1 MVQKNLFTLL
11 LIFISGVLSAQTGDR
26 LIMQNPSP
34 LVAHPTMGNSS
45 GSPIKTIPLASLKG
59 VNLSDGASLTYTP
72 GVKVNSYASQVG
84 TGWSLSAGGGISR
97 IINGHPDEIRVASF
111 DNDDQKPVGYLD
123 FAPNSS
129 LLNSGSTANINL
141 ADALDKNILEK
152 NDYSPDVFIISAP
165 GLQASFVFNK
175 EGVATVIGEN
185 QKIKVEVIF
194 ETRNFYH
201 RNSSKIG
208 TDLTYGEDDFESG
221 QWQDCRVIKGFIIT
235 NEAGTQYTF
244 GMSDDATNRLRNIY
258 FYNYGTLAY
267 PTGPSGPVNLS
278 GQTNNSSHSIIGNPN
293 GNLVDGHAN
302 HQCWR
307 LEGGK
312 PYVLGPDGNG
322 NYQDYSDTCI
332 NTYVND
338 QTLPLHDFN
347 PFEVNWNDKPER
359 RNGVYIYNSAW
370 HLVRVENPILFGKE
384 EMTYEYEQVGADN
397 STYQITSGMTPAG
410 FSEKVIAMRTAA
422 TENYLGVR
430 MADTTI
436 HVRVPIPIGQPNHGS
451 IVTQTVRPFYKF
463 MDGFEMGALTVP
475 TYWAS
480 EGDLPFKIPA
490 GGYYDFTQGLTDY
503 NDFLNR
509 RGIEKLDDKFMLH
522 DVITLAY
529 NKRLK
534 KIISKSGSLEFVYG
548 LSREDL
554 PNTAALT
561 QIILKDYAGNVLETQ
576 KLNYHYTPV
585 ADNDYNGIYSLSK
598 SYMDPTGK
606 NYLRQIGIEKD
617 ISNALSM
624 ALSCSKPNMTSDA
637 LRLFLSSVQREVS
650 GASPDKQMP
659 PTTFLYEPGSLPAP
673 FSPRQDHSG
682 YANGNDT
689 IQWRIPGFKFLGES
703 YGYLQYNNGN
713 RAPRFSRSIV
723 GSLYKIIN
731 PLGGT
736 EEYAYTQ
743 KSSGGKTREEYGG
756 ILLSKVTTCTRNDL
770 AAIADPGMSQKD
782 CYTVEYSYE
791 QPYRNT
797 YREPFYGYGSVMHAV
812 RSDLHWFNADDQDN
826 RLWFVNIGSEPI
838 YTTALENTVEYGMI
852 KSRQQGNGWVE
863 TYKYTYADFPDNQP
877 SVPDIKK
884 VVMPVIGGFTPTLDD
899 HPLQYY
905 YFNNFNSESGLVFSD
920 SMDCRMLALHSNENF
935 RGLTK
940 EVRIYKED
948 GTLIK
953 QTSYKYDKLNANAL
967 NISVGSVKFQ
977 RYGHYKLALPQHL
990 IGQIVVGT
998 FGVLWNV
1005 IQYNLFPFFPVRF
1018 HFNAVYG
1025 TVTMEVGYG
1034 GNSISIGT
1042 DPATGDYIVS
1052 TRNIFDVTPEHIVDN
1067 NFNHAAGQL
1076 IGTAAQGLF
1085 PGNTLLQQLI
1095 TEGGMTAFSY
1105 LYAQQIRPKLFQA
1118 PIYQERINN
1127 MNELLASN
1135 GSVFL
1140 VKVSKPFE
1148 NYNMRVTETT
1158 DFIAGTA
1165 TDLPTRSKNVYGYD
1179 NLGRNTSSS
1188 TTLADGTVST
1198 SSKVFSAL
1206 PGHVDNNIYIMPQ
1219 SISSTVNGNP
1229 VSDVNIEY
1237 ANFPVSSGGSM
1248 FLPKKVS
1255 TNNYQGGGHDEITFN
1270 SVNDYGQLIESTDLL
1285 GIKSK
1290 TEYGY
1295 NGTLPVTNTLRNL
1308 VGTEWSGSTEYLPG
1322 VGVTK
1327 TIDINGKITENSYD
1341 ELHRYTGSTFEGHP
1355 LNSIQYNIAKPAPN
1369 FYEACSITSNISC
1382 GTICS
1387 NSNLHAVL
1395 NTPSNIAVPPGS
1407 TYTWKIITSSNVQ
1420 IAGGV
1425 GTTADYTFTTP
1436 GIYMLSFTAYAN
1448 GMLIGEIETRMITI
1462 NPELI
1467 TLGENEL
1474 GLPGIDKTEV
1484 LLSLC
1489 PTKTYSITATI
1500 QDNPL
1505 GSSGANSCINTDNEF
1520 GGGGILVT
1528 FSLSGINQ
1536 INIVEHVL
1544 SLFTPTN
1551 GCNMNFIN
1559 NDNQSGLI
1567 KLHITEVGQTEVI
1580 HRQMVFH
1587 F

>member
-97 IINGHPDEIRVASF
+97 IINGHPDEIRIASF
-111 DNDDQKPVGYLD
+111 NNDDQKPVGYLD
-123 FAPNSS
+123 FAPNSG

-152 NDYSPDVFIISAP
+152 NDYSPDVFMISAP

-185 QKIKVEVIF
+185 QKIKVQVLF

-201 RNSSKIG
+201 KNSSKIG
-208 TDLTYGEDDFESG
+208 TDLTYGEDDFEIG

-267 PTGPSGPVNLS
+267 PTGPSGPVNPS

-338 QTLPLHDFN
+338 QILPLHDFN
-347 PFEVNWNDKPER
+347 PFEVSWNNKPER
-359 RNGVYIYNSAW
+359 RNGLYIYNSAW

-397 STYQITSGMTPAG
+397 SAPRITTGMSPSG

-436 HVRVPIPIGQPNHGS
+436 HVRVPIPLLQPNSGDN
-451 IVTQTVRPFYKF
+451 VTQTVRPFYKF

-509 RGIEKLDDKFMLH
+509 RGVEKLDDKFMLH

-576 KLNYHYTPV
+576 KLNYHYTQV

-598 SYMDPTGK
+598 AYMDPTGK

-617 ISNALSM
+617 VSNALSM
-624 ALSCSKPNMTSDA
+624 ALNCKPNITADA
-637 LRLFLSSVQREVS
+637 LRLFLTSVQKEVS

-659 PTTFLYEPGSLPAP
+659 PITFLYEPGSLPAP

-713 RAPRFSRSIV
+713 RVPRFSRSIV

-743 KSSGGKTREEYGG
+743 KLSGGETREEYGG

-770 AAIADPGMSQKD
+770 AAVADPGMSQKD

-877 SVPDIKK
+877 SVPDIKR
-884 VVMPVIGGFTPTLDD
+884 VVMPAVNGVNPLNVND

-905 YFNNFNSESGLVFSD
+905 YFNNFSSESGLVFSD
-920 SMDCRMLALHSNENF
+920 SIDCRMLALHSNENF

-953 QTSYKYDKLNANAL
+953 KSSYKYDKLNANAL

-977 RYGHYKLALPQHL
+977 RYGHHKLPIEQPVL
-990 IGQIVVGT
+990 GQIIVGT
-998 FGVLWNV
+998 FGFFWNV
-1005 IQYNLFPFFPVRF
+1005 FDYLAPNWFPV
-1018 HFNAVYG
+1018 HFQFDPVYG
-1025 TVTMEVGYG
+1025 TLQTTVSFGPVGV
-1034 GNSISIGT
+1034 NINV
-1042 DPATGDYIVS
+1042 DPATGDYTFS
-1052 TRNIFDVTPEHIVDN
+1052 NPSDHPVDMLMHFASNQLVGALEGSLLPN
-1067 NFNHAAGQL
+1067 NQYIWIHQL
-1076 IGTAAQGLF
+1076 YT
-1085 PGNTLLQQLI
+1085 T
-1095 TEGGMTAFSY
+1095 GGALASAF
-1105 LYAQQIRPKLFQA
+1105 LYNNYVRPKLLQYHIEA
-1118 PIYQERINN
+1118 QRLQK
-1127 MNELLASN
+1127 MNEALASN

-1295 NGTLPVTNTLRNL
+1295 NGTLPVTNTIRNL
-1308 VGTEWSGSTEYLPG
+1308 VGTEWSGYTEYLPG

-1341 ELHRYTGSTFEGHP
+1341 ELHRWIGSSFEGHP
-1355 LNSIQYNIAKPAPN
+1355 LKSIQYNIAKPAPN

-1382 GTICS
+1382 GTVCS
-1387 NSNLHAVL
+1387 NSNLHAIL
-1395 NTPSNIAVPPGS
+1395 NMPANIALPPGS
-1407 TYTWKIITSSNVQ
+1407 TFTWKILTSSNVQ

-1425 GTTADYTFTTP
+1425 GSSVNYYFSEP
-1436 GIYMLSFTAYAN
+1436 GIYMLSFSAYAN

-1462 NPELI
+1462 NPQII
-1467 TLGENEL
+1467 TLGAIDL

-1484 LLSLC
+1484 VLSSLC
-1489 PTKTYSITATI
+1489 PTKTYNLTAAI
-1500 QDNPL
+1500 KAFPA
-1505 GSSGANSCINTDNEF
+1505 GSAGANSCLTTNN
-1520 GGGGILVT
+1520 GGDGDGIFVT
-1528 FSLSGINQ
+1528 FSLSGITN

-1544 SLFTPTN
+1544 SLFTPAN
-1551 GCNMNFIN
+1551 GCNMNFL
-1559 NDNQSGLI
+1559 NDDGQDGYITLY
-1567 KLHITEVGQTEVI
+1567 ITEVGQTETI
-1580 HRQMVFH
+1580 HRQISFH